1 MKFKKLLST
10 FLVSSF
16 IISSVPITVS
26 ASTVLMEDAK
36 NSWASNSIERWLI
49 EGVVSGDTN
58 GNFNPSKSL
67 TRAEFAVILSNLLGL
82 KEKSPNIYDDL
93 DTDAWYSEAIL
104 KCTSAGIMYGSSEDG
119 KLNSNP
125 NATITRQEAMVMFGR
140 AIGVQPDTN
149 PDLSQFNDGYA
160 VSDWAKGYIS
170 KMYSLGIIS
179 GMGNGILG
187 STLEIDRASTMAILD
202 RAISHYIT
210 TTGTVNID
218 NPKGFVIVNIPNG
231 NGNLVI
237 SGKAEGIVIA
247 EGTVNVAI
255 STENLATN
263 SLKVDGSSK
272 VTLSNGTNVNNLIAN
287 DNSNVVIGLN
297 ASSTNINAYD
307 NAYVTILGKVNNVN
321 ASGSSIIEN
330 NSSISDIQINE
341 NATIKNNGKIENA
354 TINSENATINGNTP
368 ENMVNKKEPSSDS
381 SSDNDNS
388 SSGDSATKKTVYKVD
403 MYFMGERASQTVDA
417 SSNFSSTLGSL
428 IDSINISRAERK
440 FDDIELAL
448 NNESTLRGWQKYYD
462 KYNGIVSSAIA
473 NAGLSY
479 SDKISADSLVVSL
492 NPTRIKAGE
501 TSVHSL
507 LNDIKELF
515 SNVNDSN
522 VGQFETLFNEFYN
535 NDVKITVNEKPANP
549 TKIAQLLHNAPLDDW
564 YSYFE
569 SNKNENE
576 IRIFFQFDNAN
587 PTVNGM
593 DLGVFVGPAFTITKT
608 TY

>member
-1 MKFKKLLST
+1 
-10 FLVSSF
+10 
-16 IISSVPITVS
+16 
-26 ASTVLMEDAK
+26 
-36 NSWASNSIERWLI
+36 
-49 EGVVSGDTN
+49 
-58 GNFNPSKSL
+58 
-67 TRAEFAVILSNLLGL
+67 
-82 KEKSPNIYDDL
+82 
-93 DTDAWYSEAIL
+93 
-104 KCTSAGIMYGSSEDG
+104 
-119 KLNSNP
+119 
-125 NATITRQEAMVMFGR
+125 MFGR

-149 PDLSQFNDGYA
+149 PNLSQFNDGYA

-237 SGKAEGIVIA
+237 SGQAEGIVIA
-247 EGTVNVAI
+247 EGTVNVAT
-255 STENLATN
+255 STENLTTN

-307 NAYVTILGKVNNVN
+307 NAYVTILGQVNNVN

-354 TINSENATINGNTP
+354 TVNSDNATINGNIP

-388 SSGDSATKKTVYKVD
+388 SSGDSVSKKTAYKVD
-403 MYFMGERASQTVDA
+403 MYFMGERASQKVDA
-417 SSNFSSTLGSL
+417 SSNFSTTLGSL
-428 IDSINISRAERK
+428 IDSIDISRAERK

-473 NAGLSY
+473 NAGLSS

-492 NPTRIKAGE
+492 NPTRIKSGE